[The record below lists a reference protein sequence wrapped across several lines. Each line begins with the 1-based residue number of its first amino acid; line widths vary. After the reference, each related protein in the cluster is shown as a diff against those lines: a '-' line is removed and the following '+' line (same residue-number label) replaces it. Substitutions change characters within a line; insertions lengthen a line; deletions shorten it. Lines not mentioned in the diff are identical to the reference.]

1 MTTAELVVQEDDV
14 NLDSELVQDLIKQ
27 LRAIDTFDTY
37 DGWSPAKIIDP
48 IVLTK
53 ERKREIP
60 VIGDPDGITIARIK
74 AYYNSLASLIEKRC
88 GLMAVPVVNL
98 SHEGFGRAFVIVGK
112 LIVVDKIL
120 RDVHR
125 WGFPSLETMCEQSD
139 KTIENALNLIEKYYA
154 AATD

>member
-1 MTTAELVVQEDDV
+1 MTTVELVVQEDDV
-14 NLDSELVQDLIKQ
+14 NLNSDIVKDLIKQ

-37 DGWSPAKIIDP
+37 DGWSAARIIDP
-48 IVLTK
+48 VVLTK

-60 VIGDPDGITIARIK
+60 IIGDPDGITIARIK
-74 AYYNSLASLIEKRC
+74 AYYNSLASLIEKQS

-98 SHEGFGRAFVIVGK
+98 THEGFGRAFVMVGK

-125 WGFPSLETMCEQSD
+125 WGFPSLEAMCEQSD
-139 KTIENALNLIEKYYA
+139 KSIAKALELIEKYRA

>member
-1 MTTAELVVQEDDV
+1 MTTAELVVREDDV

-139 KTIENALNLIEKYYA
+139 KTIENALNLIEKYYT

>member
-14 NLDSELVQDLIKQ
+14 HLDSELVKDLIKQ
-27 LRAIDTFDTY
+27 LRAIDTYDTY
-37 DGWSPAKIIDP
+37 DGWSNAKIIDP

-60 VIGDPDGITIARIK
+60 VVGDPDGITVARIK
-74 AYYNSLASLIEKRC
+74 AYYNSLATLIEQKS

-98 SHEGFGRAFVIVGK
+98 THEGFGRALVMVGK
-112 LIVVDKIL
+112 LIVVDKVL

-139 KTIENALNLIEKYYA
+139 KTIGNALNLIEKYYA

>member
-1 MTTAELVVQEDDV
+1 MTTAELVVREDDV

-37 DGWSPAKIIDP
+37 DGWSSAKIIDP

-60 VIGDPDGITIARIK
+60 VIGDPDGITVARIK

-139 KTIENALNLIEKYYA
+139 KTIENALNLIEKYYT

>member
-37 DGWSPAKIIDP
+37 DGWSSAKIIDP

-60 VIGDPDGITIARIK
+60 VIGDPDGITVARIK

-98 SHEGFGRAFVIVGK
+98 SHEGFGRAFVMVGK

-139 KTIENALNLIEKYYA
+139 KTIENALNLIEKYYT

>member
-139 KTIENALNLIEKYYA
+139 KTIENALNLIEKYYT

>member
-14 NLDSELVQDLIKQ
+14 NLDSELVKDLIKQ

-37 DGWSPAKIIDP
+37 DGWSNAKIIDP
-48 IVLTK
+48 IILTK

-60 VIGDPDGITIARIK
+60 VIGDPDGITVARLK
-74 AYYNSLASLIEKRC
+74 AYYNSLASLIEKKS

-98 SHEGFGRAFVIVGK
+98 SHEGFGRAFVMVGK

-125 WGFPSLETMCEQSD
+125 WGFPSLDAMCEQSD
-139 KTIENALNLIEKYYA
+139 KTIDKALELIEKYRA
-154 AATD
+154 AAID